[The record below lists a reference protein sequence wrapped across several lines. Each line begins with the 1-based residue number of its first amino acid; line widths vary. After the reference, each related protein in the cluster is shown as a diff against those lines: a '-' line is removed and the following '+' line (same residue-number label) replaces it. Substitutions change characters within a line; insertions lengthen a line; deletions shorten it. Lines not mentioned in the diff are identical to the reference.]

1 MNWSDYYQK
10 GRKNVIGVM
19 KDELEGTIVKNL
31 VELRV
36 KTYSYLINDVSEHKK
51 ANGTSVSQKENV
63 NLKIIKTV

>member
-1 MNWSDYYQK
+1 
-10 GRKNVIGVM
+10 M

-51 ANGTSVSQKENV
+51 AKANGTSVSQKENV
-63 NLKIIKTV
+63 NLKIIKTVQKQLNIKI